1 MGTNYKGKS
10 KEVDA
15 LNSFIKLS
23 RASDTIRSKI
33 NLYLVEQGLTENQ
46 FGVLDILYHVGPLT
60 QKEIGKKLLRSG
72 GNITLV
78 IDNLE
83 KLGLVRRVRGKEDR
97 REFIIQLEEKGKKIY
112 KKIFP
117 GFLKLIMETF
127 SILTDEEHRQF
138 QKSCKKI
145 GLNKINN

>member
-1 MGTNYKGKS
+1 MGTHYKGKS
-10 KEVDA
+10 KATNA

-23 RASDTIRSKI
+23 RASDTIKSKI

-46 FGVLDILYHVGPLT
+46 FGVLDILYHIGPIT
-60 QKEIGKKLLRSG
+60 QKEIGAKLLRSG

-83 KLGLVRRVRGKEDR
+83 KLGLVKRKRGQEDR
-97 REFIIQLEEKGKKIY
+97 REFIIELEEKGKKIY

-117 GFLKLIMETF
+117 GFLNLSTEIF
-127 SILTDEEHRQF
+127 SVLNEDEHRQF
-138 QKSCKKI
+138 QKLCKKI
-145 GLNKINN
+145 GLKKNYS